1 MRKLDFKAK
10 VVAVLKIF
18 DVPSMITSP
27 DHYNITDLLINRV
40 NKDPQLPLMSKQTSL
55 GVWEDITAGDYL
67 AEVKALAK
75 GFIAAGI
82 EPGQRVGIM
91 SHTRYEWALCDFAL
105 WFAGACSVPIYE
117 SSAPSQ
123 MEWNLSDSG
132 SVAVILED
140 QEMAKSFKFI
150 EGSLPAVKNVW
161 IIEGSDLSDLVDLGT
176 KVSNEVLEA
185 RRVSSNLDSL
195 ATIIYTSGTTGRPK
209 GCELLHRGFVDLCEN
224 AQAVLPEVVCPGG
237 STVLFLPM
245 AHVFARFVS
254 VLCVSSGVQVG
265 HQPDAKNVAPAMQ
278 SFHPTFLLAV
288 PRVFEKVYNS
298 AEQRAESGGKG
309 KIFRKAADTAVAW
322 SEALDTAKGPSTL
335 LNVKHKLF
343 DVLVYKKLRA
353 AMGGRVKYAISGGG
367 PLGARLGHFY
377 RAIGLIVLEGYG
389 LTETTAPVTI
399 GRPGNLKIGK
409 VGYAL
414 PGCAVQIAD
423 DGEIWLKGTNVLKSY
438 WKNTDATK
446 STFDGEWFKT
456 GDIGVLDEDGFLAI
470 TGRKKEL
477 IITAGGK
484 NVAPALLEDPL
495 RANPLISQAVVLGD
509 AKPFVSVL
517 LSLDEEMLPMWLENN
532 GVKDKLS
539 LDQARSNNLVLAEI
553 SKAIES
559 VNKNFS
565 TAESIRKFAIL
576 PNDLTEKSGHLT
588 PSLKIKRNVVSE
600 DFNYL
605 VEDIYADSAKSTCHN
620 IGDYKI

>member
-1 MRKLDFKAK
+1 M
-10 VVAVLKIF
+10 KIF
-18 DVPSMITSP
+18 EVPSMVDADQKS
-27 DHYNITDLLINRV
+27 NITDLLIKRV
-40 NKDPQLPLMSKQTSL
+40 NMDPSLALMSKQVEPN
-55 GVWEDITAGDYL
+55 VWKDVTAADYL

-75 GFIAAGI
+75 GFIASGI

-105 WFAGACSVPIYE
+105 WFAGAVSVPIYE

-123 MEWNLSDSG
+123 IEWILGDSG
-132 SVAVILED
+132 AVAVIFED
-140 QEMAKSFKFI
+140 SDMVSLFKTVAK
-150 EGSLPAVKNVW
+150 SLPAVKSHWVMESN
-161 IIEGSDLSDLVDLGT
+161 DLEDLVAKGKSVTDD
-176 KVSNEVLEA
+176 VLEE
-185 RRVSSNLDSL
+185 RRTSANLDSL
-195 ATIIYTSGTTGRPK
+195 STIIYTSGTTGKPK
-209 GCELLHRGFVDLCEN
+209 GCELLHRGFVDLCNN

-237 STVLFLPM
+237 TTVLFLPM

-254 VLCVSSGVQVG
+254 VLCVAGGVKVG

-309 KIFRKAADTAVAW
+309 KIFRAAAETAIAW
-322 SEALDTAKGPSTL
+322 SSALDTAKGPSL
-335 LNVKHKLF
+335 ALSLKHKAF

-353 AMGGRVKYAISGGG
+353 AMGGQVKYAISGGG

-409 VGYAL
+409 VGFAL
-414 PGCAVQIAD
+414 PGCSVRIAD
-423 DGEIWLKGTNVLKSY
+423 DGEIWLRGSNVLKGY
-438 WKNTDATK
+438 WKNPDATK
-446 STFDGEWFKT
+446 STFEGEWFKT
-456 GDIGVLDEDGFLAI
+456 GDIGSLDEDGFLAI

-495 RANPLISQAVVLGD
+495 RANPLVSQAVVIGD

-517 LSLDEEMLPMWLENN
+517 ISIDEEMLPIWLENN
-532 GVKDKLS
+532 GIKEKLT
-539 LDQARSNNLVLAEI
+539 LDQARTNPAVLAEI
-553 SKAIES
+553 SRAIEN
-559 VNKNFS
+559 VNKDFS
-565 TAESIRKFAIL
+565 TAESIRKFALL
-576 PNDLTEKSGHLT
+576 PTDLTEKSGHLT
-588 PSLKIKRNVVSE
+588 PSLKIKRSVVGE
-600 DFNYL
+600 DYSHL
-605 VEDIYADSAKSTCHN
+605 IDDIYADSAKSTCHN

>member
-1 MRKLDFKAK
+1 MQVFE
-10 VVAVLKIF
+10 
-18 DVPSMITSP
+18 VPSMVNSP

-40 NKDPQLPLMSKQTSL
+40 AVNPQLPLMSKQTSP
-55 GVWEDITAGDYL
+55 GVWEDVLAGDYL

-75 GFIAAGI
+75 GFIASGI

-132 SVAVILED
+132 SIAVILENNA
-140 QEMAKSFKFI
+140 MAESFKFI

-161 IIEGSDLSDLVDLGT
+161 IIEGSDLSDLVDRGT
-176 KVSNEVLEA
+176 SISDEILEA
-185 RRVSSNLDSL
+185 RRKSAGLDSL

-254 VLCVSSGVQVG
+254 VLCAAAGVQVG

-309 KIFRKAADTAVAW
+309 NIFRKAAETAIAW
-322 SEALDTAKGPSTL
+322 SEALDTPKGPSPI
-335 LNVKHKLF
+335 LNFKHKLF

-367 PLGARLGHFY
+367 PLGTRLGHFY

-389 LTETTAPVTI
+389 LTECTAPVTI

-409 VGYAL
+409 VGFPL
-414 PGCAVQIAD
+414 PGCAVRIAE
-423 DGEIWLKGTNVLKSY
+423 DGEILLKGSNILKSY
-438 WKNTDATK
+438 WQNADATK

-495 RANPLISQAVVLGD
+495 RANPLISQAVVIGD

-532 GVKDKLS
+532 GIKEKLS
-539 LDQARSNNLVLAEI
+539 LDQARTNTAVLTEV
-553 SKAIES
+553 SRAIEE
-559 VNKNFS
+559 VNKHFS
-565 TAESIRKFAIL
+565 QAESIRKFAIL
-576 PNDLTEKSGHLT
+576 PEDLTEKSGHLT
-588 PSLKIKRNVVSE
+588 PSLKIKRGAVN
-600 DFNYL
+600 DDYAHL